1 MGLFF
6 CPFGGLVSCVKTFLG
21 VSSAVSCCVFTLG
34 SGLHM
39 AFNDETE
46 DSGLW
51 DEKSNQGILWSYDD
65 EPSV

>member
-1 MGLFF
+1 MGLCF
-6 CPFGGLVSCVKTFLG
+6 CPFGGLVSCVKAFLG

-39 AFNDETE
+39 AFNNEAE
-46 DSGLW
+46 DSRPLDG
-51 DEKSNQGILWSYDD
+51 ESYQGILWSYDD